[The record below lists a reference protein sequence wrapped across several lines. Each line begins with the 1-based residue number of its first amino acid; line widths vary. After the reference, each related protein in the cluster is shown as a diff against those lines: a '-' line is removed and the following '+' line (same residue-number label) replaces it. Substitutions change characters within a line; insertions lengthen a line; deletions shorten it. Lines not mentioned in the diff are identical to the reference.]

1 MKLIPCILLVAIVA
15 TTQAELKV
23 TLIDGSWNPGEGCAV
38 TTRPNPLHRPF
49 GVDFDSKCR
58 MWIVELEGG
67 RVHRLANGVRAHVS
81 GDGSKSYRGDGG
93 PLGQAT
99 FNGMHNIAIGPDD
112 SVYISDSWNHC
123 IRKIDA
129 NGQITTIAGTGMPG
143 FSGDGGQASKAEFNY
158 IMCITLNPK
167 GDKLHIADLKNRGIR
182 EMDLNSGIVK
192 TIAGNGNRG
201 IPKNGTMAT
210 EAPLVDPRAVCSDE
224 AGNVY
229 VLKRGGHAQRVIR
242 PDGKI
247 YTVAGNGNK
256 GSADGVGSVAR
267 FRGPKHICT
276 DPAGNVYVADDVNH
290 LIRKFNPK
298 TREVSTL
305 LGRGKI
311 KLKQPHGVAWEKGKL
326 YVVDSCNQRI
336 LRVE

>member
-1 MKLIPCILLVAIVA
+1 MKLIPCILLVAIFA

-38 TTRPNPLHRPF
+38 TTRPNPLYRPF

-58 MWIVELEGG
+58 MCIVELEGG

-129 NGQITTIAGTGMPG
+129 NGQITTIAGTGMLG

-167 GDKLHIADLKNRGIR
+167 GDKLHIADLKNRRIR

-192 TIAGNGNRG
+192 TIAGNRNRG
-201 IPKNGTMAT
+201 IPKNGTIAT

-229 VLKRGGHAQRVIR
+229 ALKRGGHAQRVIR
-242 PDGKI
+242 PDGNI
-247 YTVAGNGNK
+247 
-256 GSADGVGSVAR
+256 
-267 FRGPKHICT
+267 
-276 DPAGNVYVADDVNH
+276 
-290 LIRKFNPK
+290 
-298 TREVSTL
+298 
-305 LGRGKI
+305 
-311 KLKQPHGVAWEKGKL
+311 
-326 YVVDSCNQRI
+326 
-336 LRVE
+336 